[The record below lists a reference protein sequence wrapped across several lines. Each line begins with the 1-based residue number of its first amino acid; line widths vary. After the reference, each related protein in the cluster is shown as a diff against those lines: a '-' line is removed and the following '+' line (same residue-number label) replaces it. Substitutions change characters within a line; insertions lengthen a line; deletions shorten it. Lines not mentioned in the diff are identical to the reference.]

1 MLINFISNIRYKIKI
16 QYNTIKIRLYQSQFK
31 TQIMTPAAGGVAD
44 QDKIISKLLKRNY
57 KLIERNHDTI
67 MEKK

>member
-1 MLINFISNIRYKIKI
+1 
-16 QYNTIKIRLYQSQFK
+16 
-31 TQIMTPAAGGVAD
+31 MTPAAGGVAD